1 MKTLLVLAVCSIAAQ
16 ALTDEQREK
25 LKIYRSQCLAV
36 NTKVDVKL
44 VNELKSGY
52 FKTENEP
59 LKKYILCIL
68 VKAGVMT
75 PAGEFKKDVLLAK
88 TLNPADKT
96 MVKKLLDKCL
106 VFKGNTPHQSAWNY
120 SKCFHEHGPRRN
132 ETIFQ

>member
-1 MKTLLVLAVCSIAAQ
+1 MKTLLVLAVCFIAAQ

-25 LKIYRSQCLAV
+25 LKLYRSQCLAV

-106 VFKGNTPHQSAWNY
+106 VFKGNTPHQSGWNY